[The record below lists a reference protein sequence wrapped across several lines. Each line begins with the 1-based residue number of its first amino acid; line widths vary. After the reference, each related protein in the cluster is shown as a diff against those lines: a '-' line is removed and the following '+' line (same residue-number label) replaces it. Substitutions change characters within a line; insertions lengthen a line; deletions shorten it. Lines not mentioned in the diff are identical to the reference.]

1 MLRWTQFVRRQY
13 APRRDGCAEL
23 CYHVAPKNELGD
35 MMMTRASG
43 ILIPLAAFAFSPSG
57 LSAQPAQAETNAVSC
72 SRLNVN
78 GRKPGELTVSVNGT
92 TIGTFHGE
100 AGVHQDLEPRMQ
112 AGINRVRLSF
122 AAPGEPGRSELRQSC
137 GASHRE
143 SQAHA
148 TQSSACNRPPTAC
161 PRRPRSITSR
171 AEGWWSRGESNP

>member
-1 MLRWTQFVRRQY
+1 
-13 APRRDGCAEL
+13 
-23 CYHVAPKNELGD
+23 
-35 MMMTRASG
+35 MMTRASG

-100 AGVHQDLEPRMQ
+100 AGVHQDLEPRMR

-122 AAPGEPGRSELRQSC
+122 AAPGEPGPFGTSAELRC
-137 GASHRE
+137 LPPGVASSRDTIL
-143 SQAHA
+143 SLQ
-148 TQSSACNRPPTAC
+148 PTANRVSAETEVNYV
-161 PRRPRSITSR
+161 PR
-171 AEGWWSRGESNP
+171 